1 MGHLRS
7 VTQKKRR
14 TMILRRC
21 VERRPRGRGWL
32 VYYPPLLE
40 ETIEEKHTCT
50 HKEEIPAKKKKR
62 KKWGKRTTL
71 FSYLSGP
78 GKEDGKV
85 RNGWSRASC
94 CRREEEGKR
103 RSVRGEV
110 CCE

>member
-50 HKEEIPAKKKKR
+50 HKEEIPAKKKK
-62 KKWGKRTTL
+62 GK
-71 FSYLSGP
+71 SGVKGQPFFHTSQVP
-78 GKEDGKV
+78 GKKTEKSETDGRV
-85 RNGWSRASC
+85 RRVVGG
-94 CRREEEGKR
+94 RR
-103 RSVRGEV
+103 RGR
-110 CCE
+110 

>member
-1 MGHLRS
+1 VCGKETEGKGMVGLLSSSLGRNNRGKTHMH
-7 VTQKKRR
+7 TQRR
-14 TMILRRC
+14 NT
-21 VERRPRGRGWL
+21 G
-32 VYYPPLLE
+32 
-40 ETIEEKHTCT
+40 
-50 HKEEIPAKKKKR
+50 KKKKR
-62 KKWGKRTTL
+62 KKWCKRTTL